1 MVTVPPGAKPGQTI
15 QVNTSTQAQGG
26 AMVVTVPKAMGWRH
40 RRGSRFDSGA
50 HPLLLLA
57 RG

>member
-1 MVTVPPGAKPGQTI
+1 MSEVMVTVPPGAKPGQTI

-26 AMVVTVPKAMGWRH
+26 AMVVTVPKAMGW
-40 RRGSRFDSGA
+40 GSRFDSGA